1 MLVTRGAG
9 HYSLVAAAPLPI
21 FIALLLKT
29 RAHARMRDAVA
40 LGITVAWAFSAD
52 VYYAVYCILIAA
64 GFLAAE
70 LVTLESWHRVDGRKS
85 RLTWALDLVILCV
98 AGLIVA
104 ILVSRGWSFQFL
116 GRVVRM
122 RGLYTPMLVLTTL
135 LAARVWL
142 TWRPEWKGFT
152 LPDLWRMARLCTVG
166 ALVTAAVL
174 SPVLYAMGV
183 RIAQGQF
190 VSPKIFWRSSPRGL
204 DLLAILAPNPNHPL
218 APESLRA
225 WLTARPDG
233 YLEAVGSISF
243 VAIGAILFAMS
254 RGWRPPRL
262 WTAGAIGAML
272 VALGPFVYVAGVNT
286 RIPGPWA
293 LLRYVPI
300 VGLARSPARFYVV
313 AMLALAIVLAVALVW
328 LRKTIGLRPVV
339 AITALLVIEL
349 LPAPRLLASARV
361 PDFYYAIA
369 SDPRPN
375 ISVLELPFGIR
386 DGASSVGNFTARSQ
400 FVQIAH
406 GKPILGGYLS
416 RVSRRRVERIRRL
429 PVLDALLRLSEGKEL
444 SEAEIDR
451 AAARVPRFVA
461 RTNLGYV
468 VIDRKRAPPP
478 LVRFAVDHLDLEE
491 LATDGD
497 LTLYCPR
504 HPVEGLR

>member
-1 MLVTRGAG
+1 MLVTRGTG

-21 FIALLLKT
+21 FIALLLRT
-29 RAHARMRDAVA
+29 REHARMRDAVA

-70 LVTLESWHRVDGRKS
+70 LVTFDSWRRVDGR
-85 RLTWALDLVILCV
+85 RPRVTWALDLVIICV

-104 ILVSRGWSFQFL
+104 ILASRGWSFQFL

-142 TWRPEWKGFT
+142 TWRPAWKGAA
-152 LPDLWRMARLCTVG
+152 LPDVWRVVRLCSVG

-174 SPVLYAMGV
+174 SPVLYAMSV
-183 RIAQGQF
+183 RISQGQF
-190 VSPKIFWRSSPRGL
+190 VSPKIYWRSSPRGL
-204 DLLAILAPNPNHPL
+204 DLLAMIAPNPNHPF

-225 WLTARPDG
+225 WLTGRPDG

-243 VAIGAILFAMS
+243 VAIGAIVFAMR

-272 VALGPFVYVAGVNT
+272 VALGPFIHIAGINT

-293 LLRYVPI
+293 LLRYVPL

-313 AMLALAIVLAVALVW
+313 AMLALAVLLAVALVW
-328 LRKTIGLRPVV
+328 LRRTIGLRPVV
-339 AITALLVIEL
+339 VIAALLIFEL
-349 LPAPRLLASARV
+349 LPAPRMLASARV
-361 PDFYYAIA
+361 PEFYYAIA
-369 SDPRPN
+369 ADPRPD

-400 FVQIAH
+400 FVQIVH

-429 PVLDALLRLSEGKEL
+429 PVLDALLRLSEGKDL
-444 SEAEIDR
+444 TQAEIDR
-451 AAARVPRFVA
+451 AAARVPRFVK

-468 VIDRKRAPPP
+468 VIDRKRAPAS
-478 LVRFAVDHLDLEE
+478 LVRFAVEHLDLDE

-497 LTLYCPR
+497 LTLYRPR
-504 HPVEGLR
+504 HPAKQLR